1 MSFANWI
8 FQSDPSISCAVEE
21 RNPEDAF
28 NKRRRVQQEEEGREE
43 QIPNPTAL
51 SLSLSLSLGSLASC
65 SVAALQN
72 PSVRV

>member
-1 MSFANWI
+1 MSFGNWI

-28 NKRRRVQQEEEGREE
+28 NKRRREQQQEGREE

-51 SLSLSLSLGSLASC
+51 
-65 SVAALQN
+65 
-72 PSVRV
+72 

>member
-1 MSFANWI
+1 MSFGNWI

-28 NKRRRVQQEEEGREE
+28 NKRRREQQQEGREE

-51 SLSLSLSLGSLASC
+51 SLSLSLGSLASC
-65 SVAALQN
+65 SVAALQH
-72 PSVRV
+72 PIV

>member
-1 MSFANWI
+1 MSFGNWI
-8 FQSDPSISCAVEE
+8 FQSGHSISCAVEE

-28 NKRRRVQQEEEGREE
+28 NKRRREQQEEEGREE
-43 QIPNPTAL
+43 QIPNPTA
-51 SLSLSLSLGSLASC
+51 LSLSLSLGSLASC